1 MPSSPMRILLM
12 GEGSTLA
19 HVGRPLLLARALHQL
34 GHDVVLARPQAYA
47 WMTADA
53 PFRVMDLETQ
63 PPTEFAQRLDSGKP
77 LYTFKTLQQYVEDD
91 RKLIQ
96 EVRPGA
102 IIGDFRL
109 SLSVSARLERLPYA
123 TICDAYW
130 SPETPLAPI
139 LPVFPWTQFAP
150 LGLSQALFRHVAP
163 LAFRIHAR
171 PMERLR
177 RSYGLPGFEGDLR
190 KCYTDADLRLFANPP
205 PLFPDVHPHSG
216 ALFIGPLAWSPDS
229 AKFSAPPADGRPLVY
244 VTMGSSG
251 SPSALSAL
259 VPALEHFDCNI
270 VISTAGRTL
279 ASELKSSRAYIADY
293 LPGDLMCAM
302 ADLVVCNGGSPTT
315 NQALANGVPVLGI
328 PRNMD
333 QFLNMRAI
341 EAFGAGLT
349 IRADRSSAKLVTPA
363 VDRLLHHPGYREQAG
378 RIRTS
383 CSRSNLSDILPVIL
397 NTLDLVH

>member
-1 MPSSPMRILLM
+1 MPSSPVRILLM

-53 PFRVMDLETQ
+53 PFRVMDLEIQ

-139 LPVFPWTQFAP
+139 LPVFPWTQLAP

-163 LAFRIHAR
+163 LAFRIHAQ

-177 RSYGLPGFEGDLR
+177 RSYGLPDFEGDLR

-205 PLFPDVHPHSG
+205 LLFPHVNPHSG
-216 ALFIGPLAWSPDS
+216 AQFIGPLAWSPDS

-251 SPSALSAL
+251 SPSALSSL
-259 VPALEHFDCNI
+259 VPALERFDCNI
-270 VISTAGRTL
+270 VLSTAGRML
-279 ASELKSSRAYIADY
+279 PSELKSSRAYIADY

-349 IRADRSSAKLVTPA
+349 IRADRSSADLITLA

-383 CSRSNLSDILPVIL
+383 CSRFNLSDILPVIL
-397 NTLDLVH
+397 NTLDLAH